1 MVKCIAEG
9 NKTRWASIKSFAVT
23 KNCIGSICGLGSFL
37 QEIVWSGAVEIAS
50 VGSLWLYHLVDVVT
64 WDVGSRAESEN
75 ISGSA
80 VVLESSPQ
88 LSKALVVGSMTSDR
102 LVLGSVILME
112 RLFLELATC
121 VARLANSIAVGFKYR
136 MED

>member
-1 MVKCIAEG
+1 M
-9 NKTRWASIKSFAVT
+9 
-23 KNCIGSICGLGSFL
+23 
-37 QEIVWSGAVEIAS
+37 
-50 VGSLWLYHLVDVVT
+50 GSLWLYHLVDVVT

-88 LSKALVVGSMTSDR
+88 LSKALVVDSMTSDR

-121 VARLANSIAVGFKYR
+121 AARLAWLGLRIPLLLASNIEWRIREVE
-136 MED
+136 M